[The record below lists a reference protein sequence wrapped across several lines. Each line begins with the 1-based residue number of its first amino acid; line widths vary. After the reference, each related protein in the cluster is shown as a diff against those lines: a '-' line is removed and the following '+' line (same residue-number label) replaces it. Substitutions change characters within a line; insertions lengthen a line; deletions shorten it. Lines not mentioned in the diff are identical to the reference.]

1 MYKNVFNMEFKTTS
15 TKVVFY
21 CFFFPI
27 SLRNFASKCF
37 ANGKEDLVGTKLQI
51 LVLAGVL
58 K

>member
-1 MYKNVFNMEFKTTS
+1 MEFKTTS
-15 TKVVFY
+15 MKVVFY